1 MTYTVFNN
9 REGFDPPR
17 DLRGLSVSDAAQELL
32 TEGDGFTHEIRRD
45 GATGGW
51 TLRISRHNGD
61 TPHRYPAI
69 FRSSARCRGHG
80 V

>member
-45 GATGGW
+45 GATGG
-51 TLRISRHNGD
+51 LDPEDFPS
-61 TPHRYPAI
+61 
-69 FRSSARCRGHG
+69 
-80 V
+80 